1 MIRIEDVLANMEPFI
16 DQRALEDFIARGW
29 VRPVRDKTDYIF
41 DDMDVA
47 RIRLVCE
54 LHIEMKFEFDVVDI
68 ILSLI
73 DQLYESRA
81 RVDKIVKA
89 LKNQPNDVQS
99 AVLEC
104 LKKNEESG
112 EAII

>member
-1 MIRIEDVLANMEPFI
+1 MKRIEDVLENVESFI
-16 DQRALEDFIARGW
+16 DQHALEDFIARGW
-29 VRPVRDKTDYIF
+29 IKPIRDETDYIF
-41 DDMDVA
+41 DEMDVA

-54 LHIEMKFEFDVVDI
+54 LHIEMKFEFDAVDI

-81 RVDKIVKA
+81 RFDKIVEA
-89 LKNQPNDVQS
+89 LKNQPENVQS

-104 LKKNEESG
+104 LTKR
-112 EAII
+112 